1 MGFSN
6 LVDFL
11 GLSKQCT
18 PEYVLIIGLSILL
31 LWTMWGKFRRDGEIE
46 LLRQQSKIS
55 EGRHLPPEANIAPS
69 PLNAPDDLQS
79 PPQQIG
85 E

>member
-31 LWTMWGKFRRDGEIE
+31 LWTMWRKFRQDGEIE
-46 LLRQQSKIS
+46 GKWEKAETER
-55 EGRHLPPEANIAPS
+55 E
-69 PLNAPDDLQS
+69 
-79 PPQQIG
+79 
-85 E
+85 